1 MKTFKLIVLFTA
13 FILVSSCSKDETE
26 ETASSLKTAKSQICV
41 NVQGASAIYWDFS
54 HGLPTSLTQVPLLK
68 NPGQQF
74 VHSQLPLL
82 GFTIPQGFN
91 AFEVSN
97 PLTATLGV
105 NVVRNDNN
113 VVYRWVPNTRVFG
126 TVSTTAI
133 IANEIN
139 NMFAHYGFNG
149 TPEVL
154 CTTTSNT
161 TFEGIPMT
169 FTARLLR
176 FGNITGQVWVRST
189 FIAESTF
196 STISV
201 TAAPTGEFDTQVFD
215 TFLPINF
222 QLYVGSG
229 GSPEDKDGD
238 GFSVLED
245 PDDNDPNV
253 PKNQG

>member
-1 MKTFKLIVLFTA
+1 MKIVNYFTA
-13 FILVSSCSKDETE
+13 MVLCVLTISCSKDTNED
-26 ETASSLKTAKSQICV
+26 TATSLQTANSQICA
-41 NVQGASAIYWDFS
+41 NIQGASAIYWDFS
-54 HGLPTSLTQVPLLK
+54 NGLPTSMTQAPLLK

-82 GFTIPQGFN
+82 GFTMPQGFS
-91 AFEVSN
+91 AFEVTD

-105 NVVRNDNN
+105 NVVRNDNS
-113 VVYRWVPNTRVFG
+113 VVYRWVPNTRIFG
-126 TVSTTAI
+126 TVSTTSI

-139 NMFAHYGFNG
+139 MMFAHYGFNG

-161 TFEGIPMT
+161 TFEGIPMA

-189 FIAESTF
+189 YIAESTF

-201 TAAPTGEFDTQVFD
+201 TAAPTGEFDNQVFD

-229 GSPEDKDGD
+229 GSAEDKDGD

-245 PDDNDPNV
+245 PDDNDRNV
-253 PKNQG
+253 PINRG